1 MDLSEEKHH
10 FELTQNIQLH
20 KILASNGFCQV
31 QFKKKQKKRQY
42 WGWNKVRSYF
52 FHNAKMDVDRIS
64 TTLHCIGATSWK
76 WKRSALA
83 GIDGFRSQLIHSSA
97 PERYP
102 IDIPYQGQY
111 WAFRRKTPAGFP
123 DRSFSPKLSPS
134 TWAPHFY
141 SSPRTRAL
149 GVADMFSWTFF
160 PWFIKSFFCVCGV
173 LVVSWSLFHLQFY
186 CFELSTKP

>member
-31 QFKKKQKKRQY
+31 QLKKKQKKRQY

-123 DRSFSPKLSPS
+123 DRSFHLSCLRRLERRIS
-134 TWAPHFY
+134 TVHLELEPWALPICF
-141 SSPRTRAL
+141 L
-149 GVADMFSWTFF
+149 GLFF
-160 PWFIKSFFCVCGV
+160 PDLSRVFFVCVG
-173 LVVSWSLFHLQFY
+173 F
-186 CFELSTKP
+186 